1 MKHSHA
7 LHPLANIP
15 LGVPSPG
22 STCTSHQR
30 DDTWSSRSSS
40 PLHGHLII
48 GWGLSFLDGNPPT
61 NQSTIN
67 QCVSV
72 CESIKGKS
80 LEQQQQKKVTYH
92 PHRSVNFRTDI
103 AVHLLHHTSAG
114 YLPFGH
120 GAGRCNAADELA
132 KLAKGF
138 VPEPRDGHPVDRP
151 KPKKGLPAAV
161 VVVVNH

>member
-1 MKHSHA
+1 MA
-7 LHPLANIP
+7 
-15 LGVPSPG
+15 
-22 STCTSHQR
+22 
-30 DDTWSSRSSS
+30 
-40 PLHGHLII
+40 
-48 GWGLSFLDGNPPT
+48 T
-61 NQSTIN
+61 NQPTSQPSTSVFL
-67 QCVSV
+67 CVNRSKAKAW
-72 CESIKGKS
+72 SNTN
-80 LEQQQQKKVTYH
+80 KKVTYH

-103 AVHLLHHTSAG
+103 AVHLLHHTSSG